1 MMGYV
6 VAQLMRYGKAPEKVS
21 RVVLLAQLGGLSER
35 LGLCRRDAVRLA
47 ILRLLENPDEILG
60 LRNQTDAIPGI

>member
-1 MMGYV
+1 
-6 VAQLMRYGKAPEKVS
+6 
-21 RVVLLAQLGGLSER
+21 

>member
-35 LGLCRRDAVRLA
+35 LGLCRRDAVHLA

-60 LRNQTDAIPGI
+60 LRNQTDAILGI